1 MNQSNNT
8 ADKASKLKNSKF
20 ETKASFALA
29 LITLFLIFGYF
40 WQSFTHIQQQEII
53 VIAIER
59 IESKVD
65 AKKEQE

>member
-1 MNQSNNT
+1 LNQKNDT

-20 ETKASFALA
+20 ETKISFALA
-29 LITLFLIFGYF
+29 LITLLLVFGYF
-40 WQSFTHIQQQEII
+40 WQSFTHIQQQGII
-53 VIAIER
+53 VIAFER